1 MKREPPKYYKVL
13 IVFVCTLFFVFSS
26 QVVIAWSNSNP
37 EGGRGRNV
45 DLIVGGDYVVTMND
59 AQSVIKNGAVAIKNG
74 KIIAVDKIGKIQ
86 SSYKANRMIPG
97 EGMVLMP
104 GLVNGHSHSAM
115 VLFRGLA
122 DDLALQDWLQNY
134 IFPAEAKFVDDNF
147 VRVGEQLAC
156 WEMIRGGT
164 TTFVD
169 MYFKP
174 DVASQV
180 VNECGLRAIIA
191 PSSIDFPSPGFQ
203 GWDDAFAAAV
213 DFVKRSKGK
222 NPRIIPA
229 IAAHAPYTVS
239 PENLKQ
245 AIEAA
250 RQYDVP
256 LTIHLAETKTEVE
269 DVQKRYNA
277 TPVQH
282 LENLGFLEP
291 RVFAA
296 HVVWPNES
304 EIALMAKR
312 GIGVIHNPDSNLK
325 LASGFAPIPA
335 MLKAG
340 IKVGLG
346 TDGAASNNV
355 LDMWKAIRLTA
366 LIHKGT
372 TLDPTAVPAN
382 TVLRMATVGGAEA
395 LGLADKI
402 GAIKVGLQADLI
414 QVELNEPHLIPIYNI
429 ISHLVYAAN
438 AQDVDTVIVDGKVLM
453 QKRKM
458 LTLDPERIRLEATSI
473 ADRIDAELRPNKDA
487 QL

>member
-1 MKREPPKYYKVL
+1 VKRQLSKYYKLLILVL
-13 IVFVCTLFFVFSS
+13 CTTFLVFFA
-26 QVVIAWSNSNP
+26 QIVIAQSNYNP
-37 EGGRGRNV
+37 GAQGKQNV
-45 DLIVGGDYVVTMND
+45 ELIVGGDFIVTMNE
-59 AQSVIKNGAVAIKNG
+59 AQPVIQNGAVAIRDG
-74 KIIAVDKIGKIQ
+74 KIIAVDTRDKILA
-86 SSYKANRMIPG
+86 SYTAARTLPG

-122 DDLALQDWLQNY
+122 DDLALEDWLQNY
-134 IFPAEAKFVDDNF
+134 IFPAEAKFVDENF

-174 DVASQV
+174 DVASEV

-203 GWDDAFAAAV
+203 GWDDAFATAV
-213 DFVKRSKGK
+213 DFVKRWKGK
-222 NPRIIPA
+222 NPRITPA

-239 PENLKQ
+239 PEHLTQ
-245 AIEAA
+245 AIAAA
-250 RQYDVP
+250 RQYEVP
-256 LTIHLAETKTEVE
+256 LTIHLAETQTEVE
-269 DVQKRYNA
+269 DIKQRYNA

-304 EIALMAKR
+304 EIALLARR
-312 GIGVIHNPDSNLK
+312 GVGVIHNPDSNLK

-335 MLKAG
+335 MVKAG
-340 IKVGLG
+340 VKVGLG
-346 TDGAASNNV
+346 TDGAASNND
-355 LDMWKAIRLTA
+355 LDMWEAIRLTA
-366 LIHKGT
+366 LIHKAT
-372 TLDPTAVPAN
+372 TLDPTAVPAK
-382 TVLRMATVGGAEA
+382 TVLRMATLGGAEA

-402 GAIKVGLQADLI
+402 GAIKVGLQADLL
-414 QVELNEPHLIPIYNI
+414 QVQLKEPHLTPLYDV
-429 ISHLVYAAN
+429 ISHLVYTAD
-438 AQDVDTVIVDGKVLM
+438 AQDVDTVIVDGQVLM
-453 QKRKM
+453 HKREM
-458 LTLDPERIRLEATSI
+458 LTVDPDKIRLEATSI
-473 ADRIDAELRPNKDA
+473 GERIKAELRPFN
-487 QL
+487 

>member
-1 MKREPPKYYKVL
+1 VKRQLAKYHKLLVF
-13 IVFVCTLFFVFSS
+13 FVCATFFVFFS
-26 QVVIAWSNSNP
+26 QIVIAQSNHHLSIQ
-37 EGGRGRNV
+37 GKQRV
-45 DLIVGGDYVVTMND
+45 QLIVGSDFVVTMNET
-59 AQSVIKNGAVAIKNG
+59 QPIILNGAVAINKG
-74 KIIAVDKIGKIQ
+74 KIVAVDTKDKIVA
-86 SSYKANRMIPG
+86 SYRADKTLPG

-134 IFPAEAKFVDDNF
+134 IFPAEGKFVDENF

-169 MYFKP
+169 MYFEP
-174 DVASQV
+174 DVAAKV

-203 GWDDAFAAAV
+203 GWDDAFASAV
-213 DFVKRSKGK
+213 NFVKRWKGK
-222 NPRIIPA
+222 NERIIPA

-239 PENLKQ
+239 PEHLTQ

-250 RQYDVP
+250 RHYDVP
-256 LTIHLAETKTEVE
+256 LTIHLAETQTEVK
-269 DVQKRYNA
+269 DVQERYNA

-304 EIALMAKR
+304 EIALLAKR
-312 GIGVIHNPDSNLK
+312 RVGVIHNPDSNLK

-340 IKVGLG
+340 VKVGLG

-355 LDMWKAIRLTA
+355 LDMWNAVRLTA

-372 TLDPTAVPAN
+372 TLDPTAVPAK
-382 TVLRMATVGGAEA
+382 TVLRMATLGGAEA

-414 QVELNEPHLIPIYNI
+414 QVQLKEPHLLPLYDV

-438 AQDVDTVIVDGKVLM
+438 AQDVDTVIVNGQILM
-453 QKRKM
+453 HGREM
-458 LTLDPERIRLEATSI
+458 LTVDPNKIRREVVSI
-473 ADRIDAELRPNKDA
+473 AEKIKAELRPSN
-487 QL
+487 

>member
-1 MKREPPKYYKVL
+1 MFVFFTQIVIAQNNYNLGTQGKQNVQL
-13 IVFVCTLFFVFSS
+13 IV
-26 QVVIAWSNSNP
+26 NS
-37 EGGRGRNV
+37 
-45 DLIVGGDYVVTMND
+45 DFVVTMD
-59 AQSVIKNGAVAIKNG
+59 EAQPVIKNGAVAIRDG
-74 KIIAVDKIGKIQ
+74 KIVAIDTQDKIKA
-86 SSYKANRMIPG
+86 SYRARRTLPG

-122 DDLALQDWLQNY
+122 DDLALEDWLQNY
-134 IFPAEAKFVDDNF
+134 IFPAEGKFVDENF

-169 MYFKP
+169 MYFEP
-174 DVASQV
+174 EVAAEV
-180 VNECGLRAIIA
+180 VDECGLRAMIA

-203 GWDDAFAAAV
+203 GWDDAFASSV
-213 DFVKRSKGK
+213 NFLKRWKGK
-222 NPRIIPA
+222 SDRIIPA
-229 IAAHAPYTVS
+229 LAPHAPYTVS
-239 PENLKQ
+239 PEHLTQ
-245 AIEAA
+245 AIRAA
-250 RQYDVP
+250 RHYDVP
-256 LTIHLAETKTEVE
+256 LTIHLAETQTEVQ
-269 DVQKRYNA
+269 DVQQRYNA

-282 LENLGFLEP
+282 LENLGFLDP

-312 GIGVIHNPDSNLK
+312 GVGVIHNPDSNLK

-372 TLDPTAVPAN
+372 TLDPTAVPAK
-382 TVLRMATVGGAEA
+382 TVLRMATLGGAQA

-402 GAIKVGLQADLI
+402 GAIKTGFQADLI
-414 QVELNEPHLIPIYNI
+414 QVHLQEPHLLPLYDVT
-429 ISHLVYAAN
+429 SHLVYAAD
-438 AQDVDTVIVDGKVLM
+438 AKDVDTVIVNGEVLM
-453 QKRKM
+453 HKREM
-458 LTLDPERIRLEATSI
+458 LTVDINKIRREVVSI
-473 ADRIDAELRPNKDA
+473 GEKIKAEFRPSN
-487 QL
+487 

>member
-1 MKREPPKYYKVL
+1 MKSQPPKYYKVL
-13 IVFVCTLFFVFSS
+13 IFFVCTLFVVFSS
-26 QVVIAWSNSNP
+26 QIVIAWSNSNP
-37 EGGRGRNV
+37 DSQKMRSV
-45 DLIVGGDYVVTMND
+45 DLIVGGDFVVTMND
-59 AQSVIKNGAVAIKNG
+59 AQPVIKNGAVAIEDG
-74 KIIAVDKIGKIQ
+74 KIIAVDKRDKILT
-86 SSYKANRMIPG
+86 SYKADRTLPG

-134 IFPAEAKFVDDNF
+134 IFPAEAKFVDENF
-147 VRVGEQLAC
+147 IRIGEQLAC

-174 DVASQV
+174 DVATEV

-213 DFVKRSKGK
+213 DFVKRWKGK

-239 PENLKQ
+239 PEHLTQ

-250 RQYDVP
+250 RQYDLP

-269 DVQKRYNA
+269 DVQQRYNA

-312 GIGVIHNPDSNLK
+312 GVGVIHNPDSNLK

-340 IKVGLG
+340 VKVGLG
-346 TDGAASNNV
+346 TDGAASNND
-355 LDMWKAIRLTA
+355 LDMWEAIRLTA
-366 LIHKGT
+366 FIHKGT
-372 TLDPTAVPAN
+372 TLDPTAVPAK
-382 TVLRMATVGGAEA
+382 TVLRMATLGGAEA

-414 QVELNEPHLIPIYNI
+414 QVQLSEPHLTPIYDA
-429 ISHLVYAAN
+429 ISHLVYTAD

-453 QKRKM
+453 HRREM
-458 LTLDPERIRLEATSI
+458 LTLNPERIRLEATSI
-473 ADRIDAELRPNKDA
+473 AQRIDAELRPN
-487 QL
+487 

>member
-1 MKREPPKYYKVL
+1 MKRQLAKYHKLLVF
-13 IVFVCTLFFVFSS
+13 FVCATFFVFFS
-26 QVVIAWSNSNP
+26 QIVIAQSNHHLSIQ
-37 EGGRGRNV
+37 GKQRV
-45 DLIVGGDYVVTMND
+45 QLIVGSDFVVTMNET
-59 AQSVIKNGAVAIKNG
+59 QPIILNGAVAINKG
-74 KIIAVDKIGKIQ
+74 KIVAVDTKDKIVA
-86 SSYKANRMIPG
+86 SYRADKTLPG

-134 IFPAEAKFVDDNF
+134 IFPAEGKFVDENF

-169 MYFKP
+169 MYFEP
-174 DVASQV
+174 DVAAKV

-203 GWDDAFAAAV
+203 GWDDAFASAV
-213 DFVKRSKGK
+213 NFVKRWKGK
-222 NPRIIPA
+222 NERIIPA

-239 PENLKQ
+239 PEHLTQ

-250 RQYDVP
+250 RHYDVP
-256 LTIHLAETKTEVE
+256 LTIHLAETQTEVK
-269 DVQKRYNA
+269 DVQERYNA

-304 EIALMAKR
+304 EIALLAKR
-312 GIGVIHNPDSNLK
+312 RVGVIHNPDSNLK

-340 IKVGLG
+340 VKVGLG

-355 LDMWKAIRLTA
+355 LDMWNAVRLTA

-372 TLDPTAVPAN
+372 TLDPTAVPAK
-382 TVLRMATVGGAEA
+382 TVLRMATLGGAEA

-414 QVELNEPHLIPIYNI
+414 QVQLKEPHLLPLYDV

-438 AQDVDTVIVDGKVLM
+438 AQDVDTVIVNGQILM
-453 QKRKM
+453 HGREM
-458 LTLDPERIRLEATSI
+458 LTVDPNKIRREVVSI
-473 ADRIDAELRPNKDA
+473 AEKIKAELRPSN
-487 QL
+487 

>member
-1 MKREPPKYYKVL
+1 M
-13 IVFVCTLFFVFSS
+13 FFVFSS
-26 QVVIAWSNSNP
+26 QIVIAWSNSNSDAQGTRSV
-37 EGGRGRNV
+37 E
-45 DLIVGGDYVVTMND
+45 LIVGGDFVVTMND
-59 AQSVIKNGAVAIKNG
+59 AQPVIKNGAVAIKDG
-74 KIIAVDKIGKIQ
+74 KIIAVDKKDQILA
-86 SSYKANRMIPG
+86 SYKADRTLPG

-122 DDLALQDWLQNY
+122 DDLALEDWLLNY
-134 IFPAEAKFVDDNF
+134 IFPAEAKFVDENF
-147 VRVGEQLAC
+147 IRIGEQLAC

-174 DVASQV
+174 DVASEV
-180 VNECGLRAIIA
+180 VDECGLRAIIA
-191 PSSIDFPSPGFQ
+191 PSSIDFPSPNFQ

-213 DFVKRSKGK
+213 DFVKRWKGK

-229 IAAHAPYTVS
+229 IAPHAPYTVS
-239 PENLKQ
+239 PEHLTQ

-269 DVQKRYNA
+269 DVQQRYNA

-346 TDGAASNNV
+346 TDGASSNND
-355 LDMWKAIRLTA
+355 LDMWEAIRLTA
-366 LIHKGT
+366 FIHKGT
-372 TLDPTAVPAN
+372 TLDPTAVPAK
-382 TVLRMATVGGAEA
+382 TVLRMATLGGAEA

-414 QVELNEPHLIPIYNI
+414 QVQLSEPHLTPIYDA
-429 ISHLVYAAN
+429 ISHLVYTAD

-453 QKRKM
+453 HKREM
-458 LTLDPERIRLEATSI
+458 LTLNPDRIRLEATSI
-473 ADRIDAELRPNKDA
+473 AERIDAELRPN
-487 QL
+487 

>member
-1 MKREPPKYYKVL
+1 VKNLAPKYYKVL
-13 IVFVCTLFFVFSS
+13 VFFLCTLLFVFSS
-26 QVVIAWSNSNP
+26 QIVIARSNRNP
-37 EGGRGRNV
+37 NTSTTGRV
-45 DLIVGGDYVVTMND
+45 ELIVGGDFVVTMND
-59 AQSVIKNGAVAIKNG
+59 AQPIIKNGAVAIKDG
-74 KIIAVDKIGKIQ
+74 KIVAVDTIDKILA
-86 SSYKANRMIPG
+86 SYKAARTLPG

-122 DDLALQDWLQNY
+122 DDLALQDWLENY

-147 VRVGEQLAC
+147 IRVGEQLAC

-174 DVASQV
+174 DVATEV

-203 GWDDAFAAAV
+203 GWDDAFATAV
-213 DFVKRSKGK
+213 DFVSRWKGK
-222 NPRIIPA
+222 NPRITPA
-229 IAAHAPYTVS
+229 LAAHAPYTVS
-239 PENLKQ
+239 PEHLTQ
-245 AIEAA
+245 AITTA

-256 LTIHLAETKTEVE
+256 LTIHLAETQTEVE
-269 DVQKRYNA
+269 DIQQRYNA
-277 TPVQH
+277 IPVQH

-304 EIALMAKR
+304 EISLMAKR

-340 IKVGLG
+340 VKVGLG
-346 TDGAASNNV
+346 TDGAASNND
-355 LDMWKAIRLTA
+355 LDMWEAIRLTA

-372 TLDPTAVPAN
+372 TLDPTAVPAR
-382 TVLRMATVGGAEA
+382 TVLRMATLGGAEA
-395 LGLADKI
+395 LSLADKI
-402 GAIKVGLQADLI
+402 GAIKVGLQADMI
-414 QVELNEPHLIPIYNI
+414 QVQLSEPHLTPLYDVV
-429 ISHLVYAAN
+429 SHLVYTAD

-453 QKRKM
+453 HRREM
-458 LTLDPERIRLEATSI
+458 LTLNPERIRLEATAI
-473 ADRIDAELRPNKDA
+473 AERINAELRPN
-487 QL
+487 